1 MASIKTFDSPGTLM
15 IKTYQLLR
23 NDKRSLSDVSIDTG
37 ISFFWLQR
45 FNASA
50 MKNPSVNRVQY
61 LYEQLSKTTLT
72 VK

>member
-1 MASIKTFDSPGTLM
+1 MATRKKFDEPGTLM
-15 IKTYQLLR
+15 LKTYQLLR
-23 NDKRSLSDVSIDTG
+23 KDKRTLSDISIDTG

-61 LYEQLSKTTLT
+61 LYEQLSNTTLIIQ
-72 VK
+72 